1 MTKRVPSLRLRI
13 VGYLLAAQLLSF
25 SLGWVIATFMHL
37 YAEGD
42 IVASLNDLAYYRSL
56 ALIEAS
62 LINDGKGPPRIE
74 ASARLRA
81 EIDENPR
88 LKFAVFDPATEEI
101 LPGSSPELR
110 PAFAKHSDIRTLGM
124 DFVLDGREGKG
135 AIESVTTPVGRFRIA
150 LFGYRFRFV
159 DIFHAFRAEFRR
171 SSVLSFYAAA
181 PVRRHG
187 LVCRTQWSGALR
199 TAIDE
204 VGRIEFDSLKQ
215 GIVGKEAPVEVR
227 PFIDA
232 VNAAL
237 ARLEAT
243 ASSMRR
249 YTANAAHELRTPL
262 AIMRARLEDAE
273 EPTFKNDL
281 KRDVSQL
288 QAIVEQMLITERLT
302 ERQARLDEK
311 VDLATTVR
319 QIVSDYLPLA
329 LDCDRKLEFEAE
341 KPPVL
346 INGNRRAMECV
357 VGNLVDNALRA
368 EPPGGAVLIKVAGPT
383 VEVID
388 HGEGV
393 APGEREKI
401 FEPFWRKREA
411 TPGTGLGLAIAKELV
426 DKLNG
431 RIWVEETPGGGAT
444 FKVSLPL
451 GHRE

>member
-135 AIESVTTPVGRFRIA
+135 AIKFVTTPVGRFRIA

-159 DIFHAFRAEFRR
+159 DIFHAFRAESAAHLYYLFTPLL
-171 SSVLSFYAAA
+171 LSAGMVWFAVRNGLA
-181 PVRRHG
+181 P
-187 LVCRTQWSGALR
+187 LR

-204 VGRIEFDSLKQ
+204 VGRIEF
-215 GIVGKEAPVEVR
+215 E
-227 PFIDA
+227 
-232 VNAAL
+232 L
-237 ARLEAT
+237 AQTGNRGEGSAGGSP
-243 ASSMRR
+243 AFYRR
-249 YTANAAHELRTPL
+249 RER
-262 AIMRARLEDAE
+262 RARETGSHC
-273 EPTFKNDL
+273 EPHASL
-281 KRDVSQL
+281 YSQ
-288 QAIVEQMLITERLT
+288 R
-302 ERQARLDEK
+302 
-311 VDLATTVR
+311 
-319 QIVSDYLPLA
+319 
-329 LDCDRKLEFEAE
+329 
-341 KPPVL
+341 
-346 INGNRRAMECV
+346 
-357 VGNLVDNALRA
+357 
-368 EPPGGAVLIKVAGPT
+368 GA
-383 VEVID
+383 
-388 HGEGV
+388 
-393 APGEREKI
+393 
-401 FEPFWRKREA
+401 
-411 TPGTGLGLAIAKELV
+411 
-426 DKLNG
+426 
-431 RIWVEETPGGGAT
+431 
-444 FKVSLPL
+444 
-451 GHRE
+451 

>member
-13 VGYLLAAQLLSF
+13 VGYLLAAQILSF

-42 IVASLNDLAYYRSL
+42 IVTSLNDLAYYRSL

-124 DFVLDGREGKG
+124 DFVLEGREGKG
-135 AIESVTTPVGRFRIA
+135 SVEAVTTPFGRFRIA

-159 DIFHAFRAEFRR
+159 DIFHAFRAESATHLYYLFTPLL
-171 SSVLSFYAAA
+171 LSAGMLWFAVRNGLA
-181 PVRRHG
+181 P
-187 LVCRTQWSGALR
+187 LR

-204 VGRIEFDSLKQ
+204 VERIEFDSLKQ
-215 GIVGKEAPVEVR
+215 GIVAKEAPIEVR

-237 ARLEAT
+237 ARLEAS
-243 ASSMRR
+243 ASRMRR

-302 ERQARLDEK
+302 ERQARLDEM

-411 TPGTGLGLAIAKELV
+411 TPGTGLGLAIARELV

-444 FKVSLPL
+444 FKVSLPP
-451 GHRE
+451 GHRD